1 MPIVHITVMV
11 MKKISFYW
19 SELKSTFWFI
29 PVVFIVLAI
38 GLALTFAYY
47 DSQITFPDKGIWRYI
62 LVGSASSARS
72 ILSTISSAMI
82 GVAGTVFSITL
93 VALTLASSQFGPR
106 LIRNFMYNRFNQ
118 VVLGTYIS
126 TFIYCVMVLNTI
138 KETEQYIYI
147 PSLSILFAIIAAVA
161 NIILLVFFIH
171 HISVSIQADK
181 VISDI
186 SESMSKNISKLFP
199 TLLDDHKSKSPTHDV
214 DEIKKAYTY
223 KHVIEASK
231 SGYVQ
236 YIDSESMIRIA
247 CEYDILIQLNFRAGE
262 FIVKKFALGTIY
274 TDNKIDD
281 EQINKIRDQL
291 IIGKTRTPQQ
301 DAEYAIHQMVE
312 IAARALSPGVNDPY
326 TAIACIDNL
335 TSTMCYLSTVKF
347 PSKQRSDDDGKL
359 RLIQETLSYNG
370 MLNASFNQIRQ
381 YAKGNPSVV
390 IRLMEALTTINKY
403 IKQPDYKEVVQK
415 HATMVMNM
423 AKETFIEQSD
433 IKDAEN
439 RYDLIMGD

>member
-1 MPIVHITVMV
+1 M
-11 MKKISFYW
+11 MKKILFYW
-19 SELKSTFWFI
+19 NELRSTFWFI
-29 PVVFIVLAI
+29 PVIFILFSIA
-38 GLALTFAYY
+38 LALTFAYY
-47 DSQITFPDKGIWRYI
+47 DSQLTFPNQGLWRYI

-72 ILSTISSAMI
+72 ILVTISAAMI

-106 LIRNFMYNRFNQ
+106 LIRNFMYDRFNQ

-126 TFIYCVMVLNTI
+126 TFIYCLMVLNTI
-138 KETEQYIYI
+138 KETEQFIYI
-147 PSLSILFAIIAAVA
+147 PSLSILFAIMAAVG
-161 NIILLVFFIH
+161 NIVLLVFFIH

-186 SESMSKNISKLFP
+186 SEAMSKNITTLFP
-199 TLLDDHKSKSPTHDV
+199 TEFDNDQSKKQEY
-214 DEIKKAYTY
+214 DEDTIKKAYSY
-223 KHVIEASK
+223 KHGIDATH

-236 YIDSESMIRIA
+236 YIDSKPMIRLA
-247 CEYDILIQLNFRAGE
+247 GEFDMLIQLNFRAGD
-262 FIVKKFALGTIY
+262 FIVNKLALGTIY
-274 TDNKIDD
+274 TNKKIKDKL
-281 EQINKIRDQL
+281 INKIRDQL

-312 IAARALSPGVNDPY
+312 IAARALSPGVNDPF

-347 PSKQRSDDDGKL
+347 PPRYRCDDDGKL

-381 YAKGNPSVV
+381 YAKGSPSVV
-390 IRLMEALTTINKY
+390 IRLMDALITIDKY
-403 IKQPDYKEVVQK
+403 IEQPEYKKSVQK

-423 AKETFIEQSD
+423 AKEVFIEQND
-433 IKDAEN
+433 IKDVED
-439 RYDLIMGD
+439 RYGLIMKE

>member
-1 MPIVHITVMV
+1 
-11 MKKISFYW
+11 MKKILFYW
-19 SELKSTFWFI
+19 SELKTTFWFI
-29 PVVFIVLAI
+29 PVIFILFAI

-47 DSQITFPDKGIWRYI
+47 DSQITFPNKGIWRYI
-62 LVGSASSARS
+62 LVGSASSART
-72 ILSTISSAMI
+72 ILATISAAMI

-106 LIRNFMYNRFNQ
+106 LIRNFMYDRFNQ
-118 VVLGTYIS
+118 VVLGTYIA
-126 TFIYCVMVLNTI
+126 TFIYCLMVLNTI
-138 KETEQYIYI
+138 KETEQFTYI
-147 PSLSILFAIIAAVA
+147 PSFSILFAIMTAVA

-186 SESMSKNISKLFP
+186 SESMSKNISNLFP
-199 TLLDDHKSKSPTHDV
+199 TLLDDHQSKSPTHDE
-214 DEIKKAYTY
+214 DKIKKSYTY
-223 KHVIEASK
+223 KHIIEANQ

-236 YIDSESMIRIA
+236 YIDSKAIISITCKLDM
-247 CEYDILIQLNFRAGE
+247 LIQLNLRAGD
-262 FIVKKFALGTIY
+262 FVVKKNALGTIY
-274 TDNKIDD
+274 TNNKIDD
-281 EQINKIRDQL
+281 EQINKIHDLL

-335 TSTMCYLSTVKF
+335 TSTLCYLSAVKF
-347 PSKQRSDDDGKL
+347 PNKQSSDDKDKL
-359 RLIQETLSYNG
+359 RLIQETLSYEG

-381 YAKGNPSVV
+381 YSKGSPSVV
-390 IRLMEALTTINKY
+390 IRLMDALLTIDRY
-403 IKQPDYKEVVQK
+403 IKQPTHKKLVQK

-423 AKETFIEQSD
+423 AKEAFIEQND
-433 IKDAEN
+433 INDVEV
-439 RYDLIMGD
+439 RYSLIMKD